1 MKGALSV
8 QKAHPGIE
16 TEAREQ
22 GYRVKRVT
30 VWPKELALSNIL
42 YFLKILQENISGH
55 SGAKI
60 IISPSQLF
68 GPHCKLKKAKLAPI
82 NSDKS

>member
-1 MKGALSV
+1 MKGAVSV

-22 GYRVKRVT
+22 GYRVKRV
-30 VWPKELALSNIL
+30 
-42 YFLKILQENISGH
+42 
-55 SGAKI
+55 
-60 IISPSQLF
+60 
-68 GPHCKLKKAKLAPI
+68 KLKKAKLAPI